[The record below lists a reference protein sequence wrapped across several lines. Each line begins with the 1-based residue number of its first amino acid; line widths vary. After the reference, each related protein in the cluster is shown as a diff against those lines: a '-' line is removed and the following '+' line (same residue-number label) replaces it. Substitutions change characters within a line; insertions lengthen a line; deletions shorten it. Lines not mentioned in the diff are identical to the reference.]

1 MKFTLSFSTDND
13 AFYNDED
20 GEIARILRALADRV
34 EGGDIAAQHRN
45 VSDINGNI
53 VGTYVLKEAV

>member
-20 GEIARILRALADRV
+20 GEIARILRDLADRV

-45 VSDINGNI
+45 VRDINGNV

>member
-20 GEIARILRALADRV
+20 GEIARILRDLADRV

-53 VGTYVLKEAV
+53 VGTYVLK